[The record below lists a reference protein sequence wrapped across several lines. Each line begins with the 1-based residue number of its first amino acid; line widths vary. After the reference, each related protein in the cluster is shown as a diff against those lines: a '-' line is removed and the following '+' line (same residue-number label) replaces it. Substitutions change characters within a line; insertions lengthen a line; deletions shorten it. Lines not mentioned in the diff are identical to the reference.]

1 MELFDF
7 KPVEIKPTYV
17 IFDPESGEIKR
28 LTGDKQNKNCL
39 EITNDKYKELTANS
53 ITKYRIE
60 FNPATTVYE
69 IVDKNKND
77 NSELLVDNLLH
88 LVEETKEETDII
100 LVKDYKEEK
109 WKLKF
114 GKTFGLQLK
123 EKNVQLKIIKHFSIT
138 QENDPHV
145 LYRSLEFNL
154 DGGKYQ
160 VNFDSLD
167 KANKFY
173 SIYTY
178 KRFNSYGH
186 QIVQN

>member
-1 MELFDF
+1 MESFDF
-7 KPVEIKPTYV
+7 KPVDIQPTYV
-17 IFDPESGEIKR
+17 IFNPQTGDILR
-28 LTGDKQNKNCL
+28 LTGDKHKTDCL
-39 EITNDKYKELTANS
+39 EITNDKYKEISANGL
-53 ITKYRIE
+53 TKYRVE

-69 IVDKNKND
+69 IVDKNKNS
-77 NSELLVDNLLH
+77 NSEFLVDNLLH

-100 LVKDYKEEK
+100 LVKDYQSNK

-123 EKNVQLKIIKHFSIT
+123 EKNVQLKITKHFSIT

-154 DGGKYQ
+154 DSGNYEID
-160 VNFDSLD
+160 FDNLD
-167 KANKFY
+167 RSNKFY

>member
-7 KPVEIKPTYV
+7 KPVETNPTYV
-17 IFDPESGEIKR
+17 IFNPDSGEIQR
-28 LTGDKQNKNCL
+28 LTGDKQNANCL
-39 EITNDKYKELTANS
+39 EITHDKYKELTANS
-53 ITKYRIE
+53 ITKYRVE

-77 NSELLVDNLLH
+77 NIELLVDNLLH
-88 LVEETKEETDII
+88 LVPETKEETDII

-123 EKNVQLKIIKHFSIT
+123 EKNVQLKITKHFSIT

-145 LYRSLEFNL
+145 LFHYEVISLAELITETKVKRKLPL
-154 DGGKYQ
+154 D
-160 VNFDSLD
+160 LRHC
-167 KANKFY
+167 
-173 SIYTY
+173 SIYTIKLFDKY
-178 KRFNSYGH
+178 QRS
-186 QIVQN
+186 